1 MNITA
6 RERLAKIV
14 KDTRGVQSQRS
25 FAKQLGV
32 TGTAVK
38 SWEDM
43 ESIPST
49 ENLKH
54 IALRAGFS
62 SVDNL
67 LSYLYGK
74 PNDKPTDLQ
83 ELINK
88 MYQLPID
95 EVIAITNAGMKRLT
109 EEVQH

>member
-1 MNITA
+1 MNIEA
-6 RERLAKIV
+6 RERLAKLV
-14 KDTRGVQSQRS
+14 KDTRGVKSQRS

-49 ENLKH
+49 ENLKQ
-54 IALRAGFS
+54 IALLAGFN
-62 SVDNL
+62 SVDHL
-67 LSYLYGK
+67 LSYLYGR
-74 PNDKPTDLQ
+74 PSEKPTDLQ

-88 MYQLPID
+88 IYQLPI
-95 EVIAITNAGMKRLT
+95 EQVIAITNAGMKRLT
-109 EEVQH
+109 EEIQH